1 MSFFGHDLGD
11 GFDLVL
17 RDDTTI
23 DPMLALTLA
32 NLPRLQRW
40 EPWASLQQTRAST
53 EAHTRTELAGWL
65 DGTRL
70 PAVIRA
76 DGRFIGSAGLR
87 IERQLGSAEIGYW
100 VDGSWEGRGA
110 VSRAAM
116 ALADHALLDLGLE
129 RVEIRTATHNA
140 RSRAVAERI
149 GFTHER
155 TMPRALAVRGDH
167 HDLAVYVRRQQV
179 SGRGQR
185 PQG

>member
-1 MSFFGHDLGD
+1 MSFFRHDLGD
-11 GFDLVL
+11 GLDLVL
-17 RDDTTI
+17 RDETTI

-40 EPWASLQQTRAST
+40 EPWASLRQTRASA

-70 PAVIRA
+70 PAAIRA
-76 DGRFIGSAGLR
+76 AGRYIGSAGLR

-100 VDGSWEGRGA
+100 VDGSWEGRGV
-110 VSRAAM
+110 VSRAAT

-155 TMPRALAVRGDH
+155 TMPRALAVRGQH
-167 HDLAVYVRRQQV
+167 HDLAVYVRLRTEHASPRTV
-179 SGRGQR
+179 D
-185 PQG
+185 